1 MKKQKWAVTL
11 ITEKIMI
18 VTANDYDEARE
29 KAEAKAGLRWSA
41 ETACEVEA

>member
-11 ITEKIMI
+11 IAEKLMI
-18 VTANDYDEARE
+18 VTANDYEEAME
-29 KAEAKAGLRWSA
+29 KAQAKAGYTWIA